1 MRAVLKS
8 RKFGFTEEIT
18 IPHFLPVILIPRP
31 KELTFPLTG
40 DDSDLRNPSLQLID
54 FQFVNQSPDGTCYYE
69 EHEKVLYE

>member
-8 RKFGFTEEIT
+8 RKFGFIEEIT
-18 IPHFLPVILIPRP
+18 IPRFIPVIRIPLP

-54 FQFVNQSPDGTCYYE
+54 FQFVKQSHDGTCFYE
-69 EHEKVLYE
+69 EHELEREK